1 MTPLSAFIPQRLNG
15 SLSRGGWVCTG
26 QLIADTDALE
36 RGRNVQVLARST
48 AGGWRDPQ
56 YRAFF
61 EGHVIDPP
69 DQLRFDKFGSTA
81 TVQIGTADALLHGYL
96 QDIGF
101 SENGSPSNEHQ
112 ITGLTFAKMV
122 EHVLRR
128 HCNAIYDATRTPDG
142 VVTSL
147 TFDSGSVAV
156 AMRNVR
162 KSNSL
167 WQRVQEIG
175 GGERAGEFWI
185 SYFRRDNSFHYQPH
199 SAFQTG
205 PPASKGTLR
214 AGHIKGMPQV
224 KINSDRI
231 AQVQLVTFK
240 GGTTTYNS
248 EYPTSVIDEGTI
260 HQLTSGVWADSQ
272 AKSDTLAERLYK
284 WLTRP
289 YTLIIKVDAGLTLY
303 GDDGNG
309 LDLAD
314 AVTVVYDG
322 PADDGGNG
330 VHLNIN
336 NKFYVYEV
344 DVTFDAAGHAATA
357 QLTLEIDNA

>member
-15 SLSRGGWVCTG
+15 SLSRGGWICTG
-26 QLIADTDALE
+26 QLVADTDALE
-36 RGRNVQVLARST
+36 RGRNVQLLARST
-48 AGGWRDPQ
+48 AGGWRDPA
-56 YRAFF
+56 YRPFF

-69 DQLRFDKFGSTA
+69 DQIRFDKFSSSA
-81 TVQIGTADALLHGYL
+81 AVQIGTADALLHGYL

-101 SENGSPSNEHQ
+101 SENSSPSNEHQ
-112 ITGLTFAKMV
+112 ITGLQMSDMID
-122 EHVLRR
+122 HILRR
-128 HCNAIYDATRTPDG
+128 HCNAVYDATRTPDG

-147 TFDSGSVAV
+147 TLDSGSVAV

-185 SYFRRDNSFHYQPH
+185 SYFRRDNSFRYQPH
-199 SAFQTG
+199 PAFKG
-205 PPASKGTLR
+205 SPPASEGTLT
-214 AGHIKGMPQV
+214 AGHIKGQPQV
-224 KINSDRI
+224 KVNSDRI
-231 AQVQLVTFK
+231 AQVQLYAV
-240 GGTTTYNS
+240 GGGATVYKS
-248 EYPTSVIDEGTI
+248 EYPTSVVDEGTV

-272 AKSDTLAERLYK
+272 GKTDTFAERLYK

-289 YTLIIKVDAGLTLY
+289 YTLIIEVDPGLVLF
-303 GDDGNG
+303 GDGGAG

-314 AVTVVYDG
+314 AVTVQYSG
-322 PADDGGNG
+322 PADDGGAG
-330 VHLNIN
+330 VHLNLN
-336 NKFYVYEV
+336 DKFYIYEV
-344 DVTFDAAGHAATA
+344 NVIFDVTGHAATA

>member
-15 SLSRGGWVCTG
+15 SITRGGSICTG
-26 QLIADTDALE
+26 QIIADTDALE
-36 RGRNVQVLARST
+36 RGRNVQILGRAT
-48 AGGWRDPQ
+48 AGGWRDPE
-56 YRAFF
+56 YRPFF
-61 EGHVIDPP
+61 EGHVINPP
-69 DQLRFDKFGSTA
+69 EQIRFDKFGSTA
-81 TVQIGTADALLHGYL
+81 TVQVGTADALLHGYL

-101 SENGSPSNEHQ
+101 SENASPSNEHQ

-122 EHVLRR
+122 EHILRR
-128 HCNAIYDATRTPDG
+128 HCNAIFDATRTPDG

-147 TFDSGSVAV
+147 TLDSGSVAV

-167 WQRVQEIG
+167 WKRVQEIG

-185 SYFRRDNSFHYQPH
+185 SYFKRDNSFRYQPH
-199 SAFQTG
+199 PAFQTS
-205 PPASKGTLR
+205 PPSSIGTLTSE
-214 AGHIKGMPQV
+214 HIKGTPQV
-224 KINSDRI
+224 KVNFNRI
-231 AQVQLVTFK
+231 AQVQLYAVG
-240 GGTTTYNS
+240 GGTTVYKS
-248 EYPTSVIDEGTI
+248 EYPTSTVSEGTI

-272 AKSDTLAERLYK
+272 AKADTFAERLYK

-289 YTLIIKVDAGLTLY
+289 YTLIIEVDAGLVLY

-309 LDLAD
+309 LDLTD
-314 AVTVVYDG
+314 AVTVTYNG

-330 VHLNIN
+330 VHLNLN
-336 NKFYVYEV
+336 NKFYVYEFN
-344 DVTFDAAGHAATA
+344 VTFDVTGKAAKA